1 MSKPSTLPG
10 NLIQRFLGTLR
21 FPQLFVV
28 AALLFAIDMVLPDA
42 IPFLEEL
49 MLAVLTVLLS
59 QWKKPQRG
67 GAEAQTSAAGA
78 ERTGAPKPPPKNVT
92 PPDARREHE
101 HP

>member
-1 MSKPSTLPG
+1 MKGMSNPSTLSG

-28 AALLFAIDMVLPDA
+28 AALLFAIDMVVPDA

-59 QWKKPQRG
+59 QWKKPR
-67 GAEAQTSAAGA
+67 GAEAAPSDNDAAHA
-78 ERTGAPKPPPKNVT
+78 GAPKPPPKNVT
-92 PPDARREHE
+92 PPDERPE
-101 HP
+101 PS